1 MSGKTIELSG
11 EILDAVGKNI
21 LQGRGNITDFDT
33 VPKSGIY
40 NYGKTALNRP
50 AGLGDYGYVLMF
62 WNDSS
67 FGLQLAVADRAGK
80 LAYRCYWGSDGWHA
94 WRIL

>member
-1 MSGKTIELSG
+1 MSDKTIELSG
-11 EILDAVGKNI
+11 EIVDAVGRNI

-40 NYGKTALNRP
+40 NYGKDAANRP
-50 AGLGDYGYVLMF
+50 SGLGEYGFVLMF
-62 WNDSS
+62 WNDSI
-67 FGLQLAVADRAGK
+67 FGLQVAFSDRGGK
-80 LAYRCYWGSDGWHA
+80 LCYRCHWTDGWHV